1 MRNMGNSRHVTLTR
15 RFVMTAVCSLLLVG
29 CGNSSDAPPRSSAPP
44 KSTTTTPPPAW
55 ESNYTAGELAIYR
68 EAVQRVEAYE
78 AKSQPIYAAGKATK
92 AAKEIFQDNLLSWQ
106 SEWAQQQSYDKK
118 RIKIARGPVA
128 LSTEAKSIK
137 LLKDDAASVELTRCT
152 DQTDLGGTMN
162 SEPLANAYDEPV
174 IQEVDVYRYSDGR
187 WRIGVFKTLETTC
200 TG

>member
-1 MRNMGNSRHVTLTR
+1 MGNTRHVTLTR
-15 RFVMTAVCSLLLVG
+15 LFFMTAVCSVLLVG
-29 CGNSSDAPPRSSAPP
+29 CGNSSDTPQNPSAPP

-55 ESNYTAGELAIYR
+55 ESKYTAKELAVYR
-68 EAVQRVEAYE
+68 EAVKRVEAYE

-92 AAKEIFQDNLLSWQ
+92 AAKELFQDNLLSWQ
-106 SEWAQQQSYDKK
+106 SEWAQLQSYEKK

-137 LLKDDAASVELTRCT
+137 LLKGDAASVELTRCT

>member
-1 MRNMGNSRHVTLTR
+1 MGNSRHVTLTH
-15 RFVMTAVCSLLLVG
+15 RFVMTAVCSLVLVG

-55 ESNYTAGELAIYR
+55 ESKYIAKELAVYR

-92 AAKEIFQDNLLSWQ
+92 AAKEMFQDNLLSWQ
-106 SEWAQQQSYDKK
+106 SEWAQLQSYEKK

-128 LSTEAKSIK
+128 LSSGAKSIK
-137 LLKDDAASVELTRCT
+137 LLKGGAASVELTRCT

-162 SEPLANAYDEPV
+162 GEPLANTHDEPV
-174 IQEVDVYRYSDGR
+174 IQEIDAYRYSDGR